1 MEINGGDNVC
11 ILGGPRIYVAQL
23 KEGSTTGFPWGNW
36 DPVLFLFLLYRY
48 PVHWYYI
55 FLLYRYPDYTVD
67 IVTVPTTELSQ
78 WFK

>member
-36 DPVLFLFLLYRY
+36 DPVLFLFLLY
-48 PVHWYYI
+48 I
-55 FLLYRYPDYTVD
+55 LYLSL
-67 IVTVPTTELSQ
+67 TTLR
-78 WFK
+78 